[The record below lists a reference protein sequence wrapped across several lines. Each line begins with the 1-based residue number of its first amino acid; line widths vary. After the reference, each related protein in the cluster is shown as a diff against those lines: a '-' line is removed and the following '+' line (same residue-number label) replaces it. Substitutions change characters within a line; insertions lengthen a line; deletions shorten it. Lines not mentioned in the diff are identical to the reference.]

1 MGFFENLKNIVGD
14 RNVIFCD
21 IDERYCEDWYGAY
34 QFQPLA
40 VVRPADTSEVSKVVN
55 AAYRYGIPIVPMSGN
70 TGLAGGTSGQ
80 DSLILSLERM
90 NKILSINPISK
101 LVKLEAGVVL
111 SFLHEELAKTGSIFP
126 VTFGARGSAM
136 IGGILSTNAGG
147 SNVLRYGNTRT
158 LCLGLEVVLP
168 DGQILD
174 LMSELYKDN
183 SGFDIRQ
190 LIIGAEGTLGIIT
203 RAVLRTFPK
212 PMSYSTAV
220 IAVPSIP
227 VAIDILNR
235 LQKATGNAVE
245 AFEYMP
251 ASYMKEYFRIFPDVQ
266 NPMQEIYEIN
276 IFLEL
281 GWVEDDSKK
290 EFNAENSFE
299 NNLEN
304 LLSYELDKGLIIDA
318 TLAQNEMQRRS
329 LWDIR
334 EAAAEVTVCR
344 KPVVNNDIAVP
355 INKVAEFLELVEKKL
370 SSVET
375 KAPSTCVAHLGDGN
389 LHYWIWPKNHDS
401 NIAKFIN
408 TAVENVAVSLGGS
421 FSAEHGIG
429 VMKLD
434 SMSRNKSPVAI
445 EMMQKIKTIIDPKN
459 IMNPGK
465 VIPEKVADD

>member
-1 MGFFENLKNIVGD
+1 MAFIEDLKNIVGE
-14 RNVIFCD
+14 RNVISGD
-21 IDERYCEDWYGAY
+21 IDKRYCADWYGAY

-40 VVRPADTSEVSKVVN
+40 VVKPADTSEVSKVVN
-55 AAYRYGIPIVPMSGN
+55 AAYHYGIPIVPMSGN

-90 NKILSINPISK
+90 NKILEINPVSK
-101 LVKLEAGVVL
+101 LVKLEAGVIL
-111 SFLHEELAKTGSIFP
+111 SFLHDELAKTGSIFP

-147 SNVLRYGNTRT
+147 SNVLRYGNTRA

-168 DGQILD
+168 DGQVLD

-212 PMSYSTAV
+212 PMSYSTAI
-220 IAVPSIP
+220 IAVKSIP

-235 LQKATGNAVE
+235 LQRATGHAVE

-251 ASYMKEYFRIFPDVQ
+251 ASYMKEYFRIFPNVQ
-266 NPMQEIYEIN
+266 NPMQAIYETN

-281 GWVEDDSKK
+281 GWVKDNSQNNNTKL
-290 EFNAENSFE
+290 NAENSFE
-299 NNLEN
+299 NNFEN
-304 LLSYELDKGLIIDA
+304 LLSYELDNGSIIDA
-318 TLAQNEMQRRS
+318 TVAQNEIQRRS
-329 LWDIR
+329 LWEIR

-355 INKVAEFLELVEKKL
+355 INKVADFLNLVEKKL

-375 KAPSTCVAHLGDGN
+375 KAPPTCVAHLGDGN
-389 LHYWIWPKNHDS
+389 LHYWIWPKKHNS
-401 NIAKFIN
+401 EIVSSIN
-408 TAVENVAVSLGGS
+408 SAVENAAVSLGGS

-429 VMKLD
+429 VMKLN

-445 EMMQKIKTIIDPKN
+445 EMMQKIKSIIDPKN

-465 VIPEKVADD
+465 VIPKK